1 MSGWALAEEILVADT
16 YFLLCVNTLAHSQED
31 TEEEG
36 LEDLSQSSKQ
46 VAAYHVNVIHWYIV
60 RNFKK
65 VAEYQVNVSSSMLSN
80 DLFCNKQMGGKSSQR
95 RESCGREETKL

>member
-1 MSGWALAEEILVADT
+1 MTMKEEVVSGWALAEEILVADA

-46 VAAYHVNVIHWYIV
+46 VAEDQVIV
-60 RNFKK
+60 C
-65 VAEYQVNVSSSMLSN
+65 SSRLSK
-80 DLFCNKQMGGKSSQR
+80 DLFCNKQVGGKNSQR
-95 RESCGREETKL
+95 RETIGGEDNEF